1 MKKNEQGFVESIT
14 LSGAEYKFNGKGP
27 ALYGAE
33 GLSAKLDITECGDYA
48 VIHIVVKNTAAAS
61 FTPERMGVY
70 LGVDCF
76 MDSFP
81 KWNDRL
87 FPTMLRFEKTHFHG
101 YFMSPLGQMLGIASD
116 MPFASY
122 ELDYGNNRHRIDSVK
137 LDILSAFP
145 QPRRYPQNQSTIK
158 AGETLERD
166 IYLFSAKNGE
176 ELRIKA
182 EHFTHAFIPALEK
195 YTYEKG
201 ETVNIPAADAS
212 LTLYSPSGEAVDLAA
227 PLAEYGLYTLIAEKN
242 GKISEAYIYC
252 RKPWQFYMEAAR
264 AEAIKKEQKAT
275 THCESWYGL
284 FSGYLAQ
291 KHFPNGEQDCAID
304 EKFNEIM
311 PYMFDLAA
319 GEPKVIPTR
328 IQNTSA
334 AVSLLVDKYEAAPE
348 KRADSLVWA
357 CRLADFLLKAQR
369 ADGAFYGGYTP
380 EGEHYTCV
388 IYIAKSI
395 FELYLAI
402 RDIPEYKE
410 EAARYYAAVKR
421 AADNLVLMLDDI
433 GTEGEQTFEDGMI
446 ACSALQ
452 IGMFALN
459 LPQNERAEYVRAAS
473 CLIDKHACLEQNHI
487 PDCRMRGGSLRFWE
501 SQFDVLTKP
510 NMVSSPH
517 GWTAWT
523 LYAKYYV
530 YLLTGKLKYLSGLM
544 DGMGAC
550 AQLITPEGELRWAFV
565 CDPCVHATA
574 FVKDK
579 KLKHGCSGKHVPCF
593 IGEEYL
599 DMISGWYKHEEQR
612 ITGGFLTHPLMLKGE
627 SIPVDNQGGCC
638 DNDVHEIFKCME
650 ETVLKKAF
658 IHEKENG
665 EYYLAGC
672 KNVDGQIVID
682 DDVTCIVH
690 TLKEVLCVKH
700 RGATV
705 TLNKSELPT
714 LYTVDKA

>member
-1 MKKNEQGFVESIT
+1 MKKNNQGFVESIT
-14 LSGAEYKFNGKGP
+14 LSGTEYKFNGKGP
-27 ALYGAE
+27 FLYGAE
-33 GLSAKLDITECGDYA
+33 GVAASLDITEQGDFA
-48 VIHIVVKNTAAAS
+48 LIRAKITNNTAAPFA
-61 FTPERMGVY
+61 PERLGIY

-76 MDSFP
+76 MDNFP
-81 KWNDRL
+81 AWNDKL
-87 FPTMLRFEKTHFHG
+87 FPTMLRFEKTHFYG
-101 YFMSPLGQMLGIASD
+101 YFMSPLGRILGVASD

-122 ELDYGNNRHRIDSVK
+122 ALDYGSNLHRIDSVK

-145 QPRRYPQNQSTIK
+145 QPRRYPQGLKTIP
-158 AGETLERD
+158 AGETLVRNV
-166 IYLFSAKNGE
+166 YLFPVK
-176 ELRIKA
+176 ELDELPIKA
-182 EHFTHAFIPALEK
+182 ERFTHACIPVIEK
-195 YTYEKG
+195 YTCEQG
-201 ETVNIPAADAS
+201 ETINISPTDAS
-212 LTLYSPSGEAVDLAA
+212 LTLCSPSGKPLSVTA
-227 PLAEYGLYTLIAEKN
+227 PLDEYGLYTLTAEKN

-252 RKPWQFYMEAAR
+252 RKPWRFYMEAAR
-264 AEAIKKEQKAT
+264 AEAITKEQKAT

-291 KHFPNGEQDCAID
+291 KHFPNGEKDAAID

-311 PYMFDLAA
+311 PYMFDLSA
-319 GEPKVIPTR
+319 GEPKIIPTR

-334 AVSLLVDKYEAAPE
+334 AVSLLVDRYEAAPE
-348 KRADSLVWA
+348 KNAASLAEA

-380 EGEHYTCV
+380 AGEHYTCV

-402 RDIPEYKE
+402 RNIPEYNDA
-410 EAARYYAAVKR
+410 AARYYAAVKR
-421 AADNLVLMLDDI
+421 AVDNLVLMLDDI

-446 ACSALQ
+446 SCSALQ

-459 LPQNERAEYVRAAS
+459 LPPSERAPYARAAQT
-473 CLIDKHACLEQNHI
+473 LLDKHSCLEQNQM

-501 SQFDVLTKP
+501 AQFDVLTTP
-510 NMVSSPH
+510 NMMSSPH

-530 YLLTGKLKYLSGLM
+530 YLLTGKLTYLAGLI

-579 KLKHGCSGKHVPCF
+579 KLANGCSGKEMPRI
-593 IGEEYL
+593 IGEQYR
-599 DMISGWYKHEEQR
+599 DMISGWYKHEKQR
-612 ITGGFLTHPLMLKGE
+612 VTGGFLTHPLMLKDE

-665 EYYLAGC
+665 EYYLVGC
-672 KNVDGQIVID
+672 KCVGDRIVVN

-690 TLKEVLCVKH
+690 TLKSALCIKH
-700 RGATV
+700 RGATL

-714 LYTVDKA
+714 LYTTDTF